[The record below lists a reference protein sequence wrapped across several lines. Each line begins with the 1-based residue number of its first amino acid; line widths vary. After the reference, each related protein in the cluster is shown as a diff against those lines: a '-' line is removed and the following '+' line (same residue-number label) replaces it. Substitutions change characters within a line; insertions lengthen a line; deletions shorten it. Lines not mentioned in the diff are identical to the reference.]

1 MCIEKNV
8 RFVRSHFHALTTTPT
23 VSPTQRNLSRT
34 CYKQQQTS
42 DNTSTMTIK
51 TILQPRSA
59 NYQRLSTTI
68 SPGKLTKLKRSRKSL
83 VSTLSTLFPTN
94 HLPQKIVEVKTS
106 TTTTPV
112 EHNQTDHPP
121 QEIMKVK
128 ELKNWLQDFGEK
140 NTEHFRRS
148 RDHRSPNKEN
158 EEEDSLVLSSKP
170 STTTTS
176 SSSSQDSKSPREELD
191 TRFCHRS
198 HGNLPAETS
207 PVNATPTSSCD
218 ENYYPP
224 THIPSKDYDSE
235 LTRDK
240 IKTNASGP
248 ITVTPSCSC
257 SCDEAEAEITSIKE
271 NTSSDPTETTTDETE
286 DANELYPVVTQ
297 SWDSENNVGGSW
309 DFSEANFSDE
319 SNVAQFEDSDHD
331 YDDFDDFDSSSLGT
345 GRLSEPRSSQPNPID
360 YQRRCTFGGIQGM
373 DNMGNDHVELLRSQ
387 NPVGKLLNVENDDSG
402 DIHLLDKET
411 NPSST
416 MHNANIFGNKTL
428 TSSTLD
434 FICNNGQVDKSK
446 QAKFNETTIDL
457 SDEGTA
463 SSASQDSAQPSIAP
477 DAMDSKLVRQ
487 FLNANDDISQVTAR
501 PAKADTATNHSAQ
514 PSIARVT
521 RKKLDPKDLPFL
533 QHKPV
538 TKSVPLPP
546 QMQSPKTAVG
556 LGIRK
561 YGGPR
566 KTIVERR
573 KEQLEKK
580 WSESKSAKHVTKI
593 KWGVCHKTGTY
604 KKKVV
609 LDVQY

>member
-1 MCIEKNV
+1 
-8 RFVRSHFHALTTTPT
+8 
-23 VSPTQRNLSRT
+23 
-34 CYKQQQTS
+34 
-42 DNTSTMTIK
+42 MTIK
-51 TILQPRSA
+51 TILQPRRS
-59 NYQRLSTTI
+59 NYQRLSTAI

-83 VSTLSTLFPTN
+83 ISTLSTLFPTT
-94 HLPQKIVEVKTS
+94 HHPQKTVEVETS
-106 TTTTPV
+106 TTTTPA
-112 EHNQTDHPP
+112 EDNQTDHSP

-158 EEEDSLVLSSKP
+158 EEDSLVLLSKP
-170 STTTTS
+170 STATTIS
-176 SSSSQDSKSPREELD
+176 SSNSSPDSKSPREELD
-191 TRFCHRS
+191 MRFCHRS
-198 HGNLPAETS
+198 HGNLPTKTS
-207 PVNATPTSSCD
+207 PVNASPISSCD
-218 ENYYPP
+218 EKYYPA
-224 THIPSKDYDSE
+224 TQIPSEDYDSALLSE
-235 LTRDK
+235 K
-240 IKTNASGP
+240 ITSNASGP
-248 ITVTPSCSC
+248 TTVTPSCSC
-257 SCDEAEAEITSIKE
+257 SCDEAGAEAEITSIKE

-286 DANELYPVVTQ
+286 DANELYPVVTT

-319 SNVAQFEDSDHD
+319 SNVALFED
-331 YDDFDDFDSSSLGT
+331 YDDFDDFDSSSPGT

-416 MHNANIFGNKTL
+416 STMHNANIFGNKTL

-477 DAMDSKLVRQ
+477 DAMESKLVRQ
-487 FLNANDDISQVTAR
+487 FFDANNDISQVTAR
-501 PAKADTATNHSAQ
+501 PAKADTATSHSAQ
-514 PSIARVT
+514 PTIARAT

-538 TKSVPLPP
+538 PKSVPLPP
-546 QMQSPKTAVG
+546 QTQSPKTAVG

-573 KEQLEKK
+573 TEQLEKK